1 MNSTLPSSQVSQ
13 KLNVAISMEMISSR
27 TQNKSLKSD
36 YQPSNKF
43 VTAVSTKLTVTPLQS
58 STKLKEFG
66 LEQPMRRE
74 NLDSQNKRSEVRKSP
89 MFLKNYQMALLLK
102 RSPNCKESKSPQFS
116 DYSSE
121 QSKEELSNESQIINN
136 YHRIIIN
143 FTIDPDNNHK
153 WNLVSIKKTYCSNDE
168 GFGGNG
174 NERSSSNRVIDRSIA
189 GAKVSSMFSKHLDE
203 RKSDESTSCK
213 QTIFSQ
219 GCGSITRSDI
229 YQSWNEAFIRWH
241 CSNYCSTCLHKPALW
256 RQKLNLPSVEVLA
269 ETQNIL
275 TGDKK

>member
-13 KLNVAISMEMISSR
+13 RLNVAISMEMISSR

-43 VTAVSTKLTVTPLQS
+43 VTAVSTKMTVTPLQS

-74 NLDSQNKRSEVRKSP
+74 SETSEIRRSEVRKSL

-102 RSPNCKESKSPQFS
+102 RSPKCKESKSPQLS
-116 DYSSE
+116 DYYSE
-121 QSKEELSNESQIINN
+121 QSNEELSNESQIINTH
-136 YHRIIIN
+136 YCIIIN

-153 WNLVSIKKTYCSNDE
+153 WNLVSIKETYCSNDQ
-168 GFGGNG
+168 GFRGNG
-174 NERSSSNRVIDRSIA
+174 NERSGSNRVIDRSIVRA
-189 GAKVSSMFSKHLDE
+189 QISSLFPEHLDE
-203 RKSDESTSCK
+203 GKSDESSSCK
-213 QTIFSQ
+213 QSIFSQ
-219 GCGSITRSDI
+219 GCRSITRSDL
-229 YQSWNEAFIRWH
+229 YQSWDEAFIRWH
-241 CSNYCSTCLHKPALW
+241 CSNHCSTCLHKPALW
-256 RQKLNLPSVEVLA
+256 RRKLNLPSVEVLA

>member
-13 KLNVAISMEMISSR
+13 KPNVVISMEMISFR

-36 YQPSNKF
+36 YQQSNKF
-43 VTAVSTKLTVTPLQS
+43 VTAVSIKLIVTPLQS

-66 LEQPMRRE
+66 QEQPMRRE

-102 RSPNCKESKSPQFS
+102 RSPKCKESKSPQFS

-121 QSKEELSNESQIINN
+121 QSKKELSNESQIINN
-136 YHRIIIN
+136 YYCLTFSFN
-143 FTIDPDNNHK
+143 LDSVNNNK
-153 WNLVSIKKTYCSNDE
+153 WNLVSIKETSSSNDQ
-168 GFGGNG
+168 GFRGNG
-174 NERSSSNRVIDRSIA
+174 NERSGSNRVIDRSIVRA
-189 GAKVSSMFSKHLDE
+189 QISSLLPEHFDE
-203 RKSDESTSCK
+203 GKQDESTSCK

-219 GCGSITRSDI
+219 GCRSITRSDL
-229 YQSWNEAFIRWH
+229 YQSWNEALNRWH
-241 CSNYCSTCLHKPALW
+241 CSNHCSTCLHQPPL
-256 RQKLNLPSVEVLA
+256 RGRKLNLPSVEVLA

>member
-13 KLNVAISMEMISSR
+13 RLNVAISMEMISSR

-43 VTAVSTKLTVTPLQS
+43 VTAVFTKLTVTPLQS

-74 NLDSQNKRSEVRKSP
+74 SETSEIRRSEVRKSL
-89 MFLKNYQMALLLK
+89 MSLKNYQMALLLK
-102 RSPNCKESKSPQFS
+102 RSPKCKESKSPQLS
-116 DYSSE
+116 DYYSE
-121 QSKEELSNESQIINN
+121 QSNEELSNESQIIDT
-136 YHRIIIN
+136 YYCITIN
-143 FTIDPDNNHK
+143 FTIDADNNYK
-153 WNLVSIKKTYCSNDE
+153 WNLVSIEETFSSNDQ

-189 GAKVSSMFSKHLDE
+189 RAKVSSMFSKHLDE
-203 RKSDESTSCK
+203 RKSDESASCE

-219 GCGSITRSDI
+219 GCRSITRSDI
-229 YQSWNEAFIRWH
+229 HQSWNEALDRWH
-241 CSNYCSTCLHKPALW
+241 CSNHCSTCLHQPPLW
-256 RQKLNLPSVEVLA
+256 WRKLNLPSVEVLA